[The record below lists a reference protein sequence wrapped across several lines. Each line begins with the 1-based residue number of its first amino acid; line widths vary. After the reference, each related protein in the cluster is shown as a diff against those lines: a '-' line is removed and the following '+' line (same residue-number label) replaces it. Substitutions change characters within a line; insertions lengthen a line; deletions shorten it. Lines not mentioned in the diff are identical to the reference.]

1 MISSTTSE
9 FAVPV
14 TMPATRNSGLNATE
28 VTVALARDGYNEL
41 ASAKPRRFLEIALDV
56 VREPMLL
63 LLFACGAIYLFL
75 GDKRDAVMLLAF
87 VAIVLTIS
95 IVQRHKSER
104 ALDALKNLSSP
115 RAQVI
120 RNGTQQRIAGREV
133 VVGDLVVLSEG
144 DRVPADGVL
153 LTSLNLQADESL
165 LTGESVA
172 AAKIHSDDIPA
183 AMPAPHAG
191 ETPFVYAGSL
201 VVAGKGIAQI
211 LATGNASA
219 IGNIA
224 HSLATIADE
233 PTLIEREIKLVVK
246 RIAIAGFALSALI
259 AVIYALTRGQWLDGL
274 LAGITTA
281 MALLPEELPVI
292 LMLFFSIGAWRI
304 AQRRVLARNIP
315 AIEMLGS
322 TSVLCVDKTGTLTE
336 NKMELRQL
344 EIFDVTREWN
354 NDDGN
359 YDLAANRNK
368 SLPEQFH
375 ELLEFSVLASHRD
388 PFDPME
394 RALHDALQ
402 QTLADTEHVHKDWK
416 LLEEYPLSRELL
428 AMSRAWQS
436 PRRDYYVIAAKGA
449 PEAIADLCHLN
460 AQATANVLQRME
472 ALAESG
478 LRVLAVARAK
488 FEQKTLPEIQ
498 HDFTFE
504 FLGLIGFVDP
514 VRSAVPPALR
524 ECNNAGVRV
533 VMITG
538 DHPATALSIAAQI
551 DLDASAGYLTG
562 AEIDAMDNAQLRQ
575 QVRDINVFCRVTP
588 EHKLQ
593 LVEALKANGEIV
605 AMTGDGVNDAPALKA
620 AHIGIAM
627 GARGTDVAREAA
639 DLVLMD
645 DDFSSIVAA
654 IRAGRRIFDNLG
666 KAIAF
671 VIAVHV
677 PIVGISLLPVL
688 MEWPL
693 LLLPVHVLLL
703 QLVIDPACSIVFEM
717 EAEERDLMRKPPRP
731 RTQKLFSRKLLLA
744 GLTQGGAVLA
754 IIYGLFAVALHNGY
768 DANAARALTFTALIA
783 ANIGLIAVNRTRD
796 GGFIDAFARSNAAQR
811 WVIFGTVL
819 MLLAINALSPL
830 QQLLHFTSPAPRGWL
845 LAVTAIVGCYAALEI
860 IRRAGKSSGRTGG

>member
-1 MISSTTSE
+1 MTIN
-9 FAVPV
+9 P
-14 TMPATRNSGLNATE
+14 TRSSGLNDGE
-28 VTVALARDGYNEL
+28 VAAALAQHGYNEL
-41 ASAKPRRFLEIALDV
+41 PSAKPRHLLAIAFEV
-56 VREPMLL
+56 MREPMLL
-63 LLFACGAIYLFL
+63 LLFACGAIYLLL
-75 GDKRDAVMLLAF
+75 GDKRDAIMLLAF

-120 RNGTQQRIAGREV
+120 RNGVQQRIPGREV

-144 DRVPADGVL
+144 DRVPADGIL
-153 LTSLNLQADESL
+153 LTCLNLQTDESL
-165 LTGESVA
+165 LTGESIA
-172 AAKIHSDDIPA
+172 ASKISSAEIPDTI
-183 AMPAPHAG
+183 PAPHVG
-191 ETPFVYAGSL
+191 EAPFVYAGSL

-211 LATGNASA
+211 LATGSASA
-219 IGNIA
+219 IGTIA

-233 PTLIEREIKLVVK
+233 ATLIEREITAVV
-246 RIAIAGFALSALI
+246 RRVAIAGLVLSAMV
-259 AVIYALTRGQWLDGL
+259 AVIYALTRGDWLDGL

-292 LMLFFSIGAWRI
+292 LTLFFSIGAWRI
-304 AQRRVLARNIP
+304 AQRRVLARRIP
-315 AIEMLGS
+315 VLETLGS
-322 TSVLCVDKTGTLTE
+322 TTVLCVDKTGTLTE
-336 NKMELRQL
+336 NKMMLCQL
-344 EIFDVTREWN
+344 DVLDN
-354 NDDGN
+354 VDGC
-359 YDLAANRNK
+359 YDLTVNRNAP
-368 SLPEQFH
+368 LPEKFH

-394 RALHDALQ
+394 RALHEALQ

-436 PRRDYYVIAAKGA
+436 PRRDYSVIAAKGA
-449 PEAIADLCHLN
+449 PEAIADLCHLS
-460 AQATANVLQRME
+460 AQATANLLQRME
-472 ALAESG
+472 ALAEQG

-488 FEQKTLPEIQ
+488 FEQKNLPDIQ
-498 HDFTFE
+498 HDFIFE
-504 FLGLIGFVDP
+504 LVGLIGFVDP
-514 VRSAVPPALR
+514 VRAAVPPALR
-524 ECNNAGVRV
+524 ECIGAGVRV

-551 DLDASAGYLTG
+551 DLDASAGFLTG
-562 AEIDAMDNAQLRQ
+562 AEIDAMDSAQLHQ
-575 QVRDINVFCRVTP
+575 QVRDINVFCRVMP

-593 LVEALKANGEIV
+593 LVQALKKNGDIV

-654 IRAGRRIFDNLG
+654 IKLGRRIFDNLS
-666 KAIAF
+666 KAIIF

-677 PIVGISLLPVL
+677 PIVGVSLLPVL

-717 EAEERDLMRKPPRP
+717 EMEERDIMRKPPRP
-731 RTQKLFSRKLLLA
+731 RTQKLFSRNLLTA
-744 GLTQGGAVLA
+744 GLIQGGAVFA
-754 IIYGLFAVALHNGY
+754 IIYGLFAAALHHGF
-768 DANAARALTFTALIA
+768 DASSARALTFTALIA
-783 ANIGLIAVNRTRD
+783 ANLGLIIVNRVRV
-796 GGFIDAFARSNAAQR
+796 GGFIEAFARSNVAQR
-811 WVIFGTVL
+811 WVIFGAAL
-819 MLLAINALSPL
+819 ALLAINGLPALQL
-830 QQLLHFTSPAPRGWL
+830 LLHFSSPAPIGWAMAAF
-845 LAVTAIVGCYAALEI
+845 AVLSCFAALEI
-860 IRRAGKSSGRTGG
+860 IRRLGKPSAQSDA

>member
-1 MISSTTSE
+1 MTAS
-9 FAVPV
+9 V
-14 TMPATRNSGLNATE
+14 NKDSGLNDNE
-28 VTVALARDGYNEL
+28 VAAALEQHGYNEL
-41 ASAKPRRFLEIALDV
+41 PSAKPRPIFAIAFDV
-56 VREPMLL
+56 MREPMLL
-63 LLFACGAIYLFL
+63 LLFACGAIYLLL
-75 GDKRDAVMLLAF
+75 GDERDAAMLLAF

-120 RNGTQQRIAGREV
+120 RNGIQQRIPGREV

-144 DRVPADGVL
+144 DRVPADGIL
-153 LTSLNLQADESL
+153 LTCLNLQTDESL
-165 LTGESVA
+165 LTGESIA
-172 AAKIHSDDIPA
+172 AAKISSDVIPDV
-183 AMPAPHAG
+183 MPAPRVG
-191 ETPFVYAGSL
+191 ETPYVYAGSL

-211 LATGNASA
+211 LATGGASA

-224 HSLATIADE
+224 HSLATIVTE
-233 PTLIEREIKLVVK
+233 PTLVEREIKWVVK
-246 RIAIAGFALSALI
+246 RIAIAGLALSALI
-259 AVIYALTRGQWLDGL
+259 ALIYTLTRDHWLDGL
-274 LAGITTA
+274 LAGITAA
-281 MALLPEELPVI
+281 MALLPEELPVV

-304 AQRRVLARNIP
+304 AQRRVLTRNIP

-336 NKMELRQL
+336 NKMLLCQL
-344 EIFDVTREWN
+344 DMLDEA
-354 NDDGN
+354 DGC
-359 YDLAANRNK
+359 YDLTVNRNAP
-368 SLPEQFH
+368 LPEKFH

-436 PRRDYYVIAAKGA
+436 PRRDYSVIAAKGA

-460 AQATANVLQRME
+460 AQDTANLLQRME
-472 ALAESG
+472 VLAEQG

-488 FEQKTLPEIQ
+488 FEQKKLPEIQ
-498 HDFTFE
+498 HDFIFE
-504 FLGLIGFVDP
+504 LVGLISFIDP
-514 VRSAVPPALR
+514 VRAAVPTALR
-524 ECNNAGVRV
+524 ECNDAGVRV

-538 DHPATALSIAAQI
+538 DHPATALNIAAQI

-562 AEIDAMDNAQLRQ
+562 AQIDAMDQAQLLQ
-575 QVRDINVFCRVTP
+575 QVRVINVFCRVTP

-654 IRAGRRIFDNLG
+654 IKSGRRIFDNLG

-688 MEWPL
+688 LQWPL

-717 EAEERDLMRKPPRP
+717 EAEERDIMRKPPRP
-731 RTQKLFSRKLLLA
+731 RTQKLFSRELLTA
-744 GLTQGGAVLA
+744 GLIQGGAVFA
-754 IIYGLFAVALHNGY
+754 IIYGLFAAALHQGY
-768 DANAARALTFTALIA
+768 AASSARALTFTALIA
-783 ANIGLIAVNRTRD
+783 ANLGLIVINRVRV
-796 GGFIDAFARSNAAQR
+796 GGFVEACRRSNAALY
-811 WVIFGTVL
+811 WVIASTALVL
-819 MLLAINALSPL
+819 FAINFFAPL
-830 QQLLHFTSPAPRGWL
+830 QALLHFTSPVSLGWAMAAF
-845 LAVTAIVGCYAALEI
+845 AVASCLVVLEL
-860 IRRAGKSSGRTGG
+860 IRRVGQSSARSDA